1 MIARFRASRK
11 ASSLIPAGR
20 GTPDLR
26 TLARATD
33 GITAKVFSMLNE
45 LAVEAVRS
53 RKEQITDED
62 VESWKPEGRFRLTAP
77 NFWFQLGLG
86 LASSPN

>member
-1 MIARFRASRK
+1 MLSVQ
-11 ASSLIPAGR
+11 S
-20 GTPDLR
+20 LR

-45 LAVEAVRS
+45 LTVEAVRS

-62 VESWKPEGRFRLTAP
+62 VESWKPHLSERPFSPDGAE
-77 NFWFQLGLG
+77 FWFQLGLG

>member
-1 MIARFRASRK
+1 M
-11 ASSLIPAGR
+11 
-20 GTPDLR
+20 R

-33 GITAKVFSMLNE
+33 GITAKVFSMVNE

-62 VESWKPEGRFRLTAP
+62 VESWKPALEREAVFA
-77 NFWFQLGLG
+77 
-86 LASSPN
+86 

>member
-1 MIARFRASRK
+1 
-11 ASSLIPAGR
+11 
-20 GTPDLR
+20 
-26 TLARATD
+26 LALATD

-62 VESWKPEGRFRLTAP
+62 VERWKPALEREAVFA
-77 NFWFQLGLG
+77 
-86 LASSPN
+86 